1 MALSYSL
8 AQTSKFLSLFM
19 QSDNCSLGH
28 FALTGLLLPLL
39 VKSKKARVV
48 TVSSIYHKPGK
59 INFDDLH
66 FKKSYKPYDAYAA
79 SKLANLLFTKELQRL
94 FDQKGITNVISVG
107 AHPGYTATNLQSSG
121 PAMPQWFINPLNACF
136 GMRLEKGALS
146 QIYAAVSEEVEKG
159 GYYGPDGFYEIWGY
173 PGRAQE
179 APAAND
185 QETAKKLWEVSE
197 QLTGVKYQL

>member
-1 MALSYSL
+1 
-8 AQTSKFLSLFM
+8 M

-94 FDQKGITNVISVG
+94 FDQKGITNVISVA

-121 PAMPQWFINPLNACF
+121 PAMPQWFINPLNTCF